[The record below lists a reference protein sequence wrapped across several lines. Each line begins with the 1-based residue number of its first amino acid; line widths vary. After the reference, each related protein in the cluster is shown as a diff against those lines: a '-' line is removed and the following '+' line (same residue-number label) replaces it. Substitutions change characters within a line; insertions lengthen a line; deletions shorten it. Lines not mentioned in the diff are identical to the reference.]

1 MTRAGV
7 VRRIRESIAR
17 QRAANEAPLM
27 VLVSS
32 RVLSIG
38 DVERIRRAFER
49 AHTGTGFLS
58 AAEVDRRLRGFGSSI
73 IVELERPRTFWA
85 LHLYEWRKAF
95 A

>member
-32 RVLSIG
+32 HIPSKA
-38 DVERIRRAFER
+38 DVDRFLRAFER
-49 AHTGTGFLS
+49 AHTGFMS
-58 AAEVDRRLRGFGSSI
+58 APELDRRLRPLGSII
-73 IVELERPRTFWA
+73 IVEPERPRTFWA
-85 LHLYEWRKAF
+85 LHFWEWRKAF